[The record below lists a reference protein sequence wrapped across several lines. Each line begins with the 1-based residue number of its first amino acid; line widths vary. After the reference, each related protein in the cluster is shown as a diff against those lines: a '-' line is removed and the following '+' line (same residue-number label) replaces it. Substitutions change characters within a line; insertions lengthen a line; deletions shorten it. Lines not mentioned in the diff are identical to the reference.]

1 MDLYL
6 GIAVVLAT
14 LLGPV
19 LAVMVTRY
27 IDDARAQK
35 ARRLEI
41 FRAMMRTRN
50 AALLPDHVNALN
62 LVEIEFHRAPDVMT
76 AYRELMRHI
85 NSGTPVDEK
94 WLQRHRSCLTKV
106 LSAMAKNLGYGFEQL
121 EVFEGGYY
129 PTGWGQTEEQQLAMR
144 LGLIELLSGKR
155 TLPVHVTEKPVHADP
170 SGFQTIA
177 DRVTKP
183 PPLPPQPKP

>member
-62 LVEIEFHRAPDVMT
+62 QVEIEFHDIPDIMT
-76 AYRELMRHI
+76 AHRELMRFI
-85 NSGTPVDEK
+85 NTPSPPDER
-94 WLQRHRSCLTKV
+94 WGQRHRSYLTKL
-106 LSAMAKNLGYGFEQL
+106 LSAMAKQLGYDFEQL
-121 EVFEGGYY
+121 DVFEGGYY
-129 PTGWGQTEEQQLAMR
+129 PSGWGQAEEQQLAMR

-183 PPLPPQPKP
+183 PPPPQPKP